1 MSVKSLLQIILFLLI
16 ILIIGSIYYVYFLK
30 IPLDNKVNL
39 NTEIQLNKKDI
50 MENEVLSKEER
61 LDEIELIENEKS
73 KVGKNNNID
82 QVNLSVNNNNLL
94 ENSSEKNDLKLNES
108 STNEIK
114 NLTKKIEYISTNK
127 NGDTFKILAK
137 YGKTNLRNSNI
148 LDLEDVKGTVILSEG
163 SIINISSDYA
173 KYNYNDQQSEFINNI
188 QLNYDDKLI
197 TCDNL
202 SIKITKNIAI
212 AYNNVVI
219 KDKKSM
225 IKADNVQINLT
236 TKDINLNSENII
248 QLIKN

>member
-30 IPLDNKVNL
+30 IPLNNKVNV
-39 NTEIQLNKKDI
+39 NTEIELNKKAVMD
-50 MENEVLSKEER
+50 NEVLSKEER
-61 LDEIELIENEKS
+61 LDEIQLLENEKF
-73 KVGKNNNID
+73 KVDKNNNVD
-82 QVNLSVNNNNLL
+82 QVNLSVNDNNLL
-94 ENSSEKNDLKLNES
+94 ENRSEKVDLKLNES
-108 STNEIK
+108 SINELK

-225 IKADNVQINLT
+225 IKADNVQINLI

>member
-30 IPLDNKVNL
+30 IPLNNKVNI
-39 NTEIQLNKKDI
+39 NTEIQLNKKEI

-61 LDEIELIENEKS
+61 LDEIQLIENEKF
-73 KVGKNNNID
+73 KVRKNNNID

-225 IKADNVQINLT
+225 IKADNVQINLI

>member
-30 IPLDNKVNL
+30 IPLNNKVNI
-39 NTEIQLNKKDI
+39 NTEIQLNKKEI

-61 LDEIELIENEKS
+61 LDEIQLIENEKF
-73 KVGKNNNID
+73 KFCKNNNID

-225 IKADNVQINLT
+225 IKADNVQINLI

>member
-30 IPLDNKVNL
+30 IPLNNNVNV
-39 NTEIQLNKKDI
+39 NTEIELNKKAVMD
-50 MENEVLSKEER
+50 NEVLSKEER
-61 LDEIELIENEKS
+61 LDEIQLLENEKF
-73 KVGKNNNID
+73 KVGKNNSVD
-82 QVNLSVNNNNLL
+82 QVNLSVNDNNLL
-94 ENSSEKNDLKLNES
+94 ENRSEKVDLKLNES
-108 STNEIK
+108 SINEIK

-163 SIINISSDYA
+163 SIIKISSDYA
-173 KYNYNDQQSEFINNI
+173 KYNYNDQLSEFINNI

-219 KDKKSM
+219 KDKNSM
-225 IKADNVQINLT
+225 IKADNVQINLI

>member
-39 NTEIQLNKKDI
+39 NTEIQLNKKEI

-202 SIKITKNIAI
+202 SIKMTKNIAI

>member
-30 IPLDNKVNL
+30 IPLNNKVNI
-39 NTEIQLNKKDI
+39 NTEIEISKKDI
-50 MENEVLSKEER
+50 KENEVLVKEEK
-61 LDEIELIENEKS
+61 LDEIQMTENEKFKIS
-73 KVGKNNNID
+73 KNNNVD
-82 QVNLSVNNNNLL
+82 QVNLNINDNNVL
-94 ENSSEKNDLKLNES
+94 ENSSKKNELKLNES
-108 STNEIK
+108 STNGIK

-137 YGKTNLRNSNI
+137 YGRTNLKNSNI
-148 LDLEDVKGTVILSEG
+148 LDLEDVKGTIILSEG

-173 KYNYNDQQSEFINNI
+173 KYNYDDQQSEFINNI
-188 QLNYDDKLI
+188 KLNYDDKFI

-202 SIKITKNIAI
+202 SVKTIKNIAI

-219 KDKKSM
+219 KDKKSI
-225 IKADNVQINLT
+225 IKADNVQINLI

-248 QLIKN
+248 QLTKN

>member
-30 IPLDNKVNL
+30 IPLNNKVNI
-39 NTEIQLNKKDI
+39 NTEIQLNKKEI

-61 LDEIELIENEKS
+61 LDEIQLIENEKF

-137 YGKTNLRNSNI
+137 YGKTNLKNSNI

-173 KYNYNDQQSEFINNI
+173 KYNYNNQQSEFINNI

-225 IKADNVQINLT
+225 IKADNVQINLI

>member
-30 IPLDNKVNL
+30 IPLNNKVNI
-39 NTEIQLNKKDI
+39 NTEIQLNKKEI

-61 LDEIELIENEKS
+61 LDEIQLIENEKF

-173 KYNYNDQQSEFINNI
+173 KYNYNNQQSEFINNI

-225 IKADNVQINLT
+225 IKADNVQINLI

>member
-1 MSVKSLLQIILFLLI
+1 
-16 ILIIGSIYYVYFLK
+16 
-30 IPLDNKVNL
+30 
-39 NTEIQLNKKDI
+39 

-61 LDEIELIENEKS
+61 LDEIQLIENEKF

-173 KYNYNDQQSEFINNI
+173 KYNYNNQQSEFINNI

-225 IKADNVQINLT
+225 IKADNVQINLI

-248 QLIKN
+248 KLIKN

>member
-30 IPLDNKVNL
+30 IPLNNKVNI
-39 NTEIQLNKKDI
+39 NTEIQLNKKEI

-61 LDEIELIENEKS
+61 LDEIQLIENEKF

-148 LDLEDVKGTVILSEG
+148 LDLDDVKGTVILSEG

-173 KYNYNDQQSEFINNI
+173 KYNYNNQQSEFINNI

-225 IKADNVQINLT
+225 IKADNVQINLI

>member
-30 IPLDNKVNL
+30 IPLNNNVNV
-39 NTEIQLNKKDI
+39 NTEIELNKKAVMD
-50 MENEVLSKEER
+50 NEVLSKEER
-61 LDEIELIENEKS
+61 LDEIQLLENEKF
-73 KVGKNNNID
+73 KVGKNNSVD
-82 QVNLSVNNNNLL
+82 QVNLSVNDNNLL
-94 ENSSEKNDLKLNES
+94 KNRSEKVDLKLNES
-108 STNEIK
+108 SINEIK

-137 YGKTNLRNSNI
+137 YGKTNLRNLNI

-163 SIINISSDYA
+163 SIIKISSDYA
-173 KYNYNDQQSEFINNI
+173 KYNYNDQLSEFINNI

-219 KDKKSM
+219 KDKNSM
-225 IKADNVQINLT
+225 IKADNVKINLI

>member
-30 IPLDNKVNL
+30 IPLNNKVNV
-39 NTEIQLNKKDI
+39 NTEIELNKKAVMD
-50 MENEVLSKEER
+50 NEVLSKEER
-61 LDEIELIENEKS
+61 LDEIQLLENEKF
-73 KVGKNNNID
+73 KVDKNNNVD
-82 QVNLSVNNNNLL
+82 QVNLSVNDNNLL
-94 ENSSEKNDLKLNES
+94 ENRSEKVDLKLNES
-108 STNEIK
+108 SINELK

-163 SIINISSDYA
+163 SIIKISSDYA

-225 IKADNVQINLT
+225 IKADNVQINLI

>member
-39 NTEIQLNKKDI
+39 NTEIQLNKKEI

-61 LDEIELIENEKS
+61 LDEIQLIENEKF

-108 STNEIK
+108 STDEIK

-202 SIKITKNIAI
+202 SIKMTKNIAI

>member
-1 MSVKSLLQIILFLLI
+1 MSEYK
-16 ILIIGSIYYVYFLK
+16 YK
-30 IPLDNKVNL
+30 LDK
-39 NTEIQLNKKDI
+39 TIAKEIQ
-50 MENEVLSKEER
+50 
-61 LDEIELIENEKS
+61 
-73 KVGKNNNID
+73 
-82 QVNLSVNNNNLL
+82 
-94 ENSSEKNDLKLNES
+94 
-108 STNEIK
+108 
-114 NLTKKIEYISTNK
+114 
-127 NGDTFKILAK
+127 
-137 YGKTNLRNSNI
+137 NLRNSNI

-202 SIKITKNIAI
+202 SIKMTKNIAI

>member
-30 IPLDNKVNL
+30 IPLNNNVNV
-39 NTEIQLNKKDI
+39 NTEIELNKKAVMD
-50 MENEVLSKEER
+50 NEVLSKEER
-61 LDEIELIENEKS
+61 LDEIQLLENEKF
-73 KVGKNNNID
+73 KVGKNNSVD
-82 QVNLSVNNNNLL
+82 QVNLSVNDNNLL
-94 ENSSEKNDLKLNES
+94 ENRSEKVDLKLNES
-108 STNEIK
+108 SINEIK

-163 SIINISSDYA
+163 SIIKISSDYA
-173 KYNYNDQQSEFINNI
+173 KYNYNDQLSEFINNI

-225 IKADNVQINLT
+225 IKADNVQINLI

>member
-30 IPLDNKVNL
+30 IPLNNKVNI
-39 NTEIQLNKKDI
+39 NTEIQLNKKEI

-61 LDEIELIENEKS
+61 LDEIQLIENEKF

-225 IKADNVQINLT
+225 IKADNVQINLI

>member
-1 MSVKSLLQIILFLLI
+1 MIAHD
-16 ILIIGSIYYVYFLK
+16 FLK
-30 IPLDNKVNL
+30 QAI
-39 NTEIQLNKKDI
+39 
-50 MENEVLSKEER
+50 
-61 LDEIELIENEKS
+61 
-73 KVGKNNNID
+73 
-82 QVNLSVNNNNLL
+82 
-94 ENSSEKNDLKLNES
+94 KNDLKLNES
-108 STNEIK
+108 SINEIK

-163 SIINISSDYA
+163 SIIKISSDYA
-173 KYNYNDQQSEFINNI
+173 KYNYNDQLSEFINNI

-219 KDKKSM
+219 KDKNSM
-225 IKADNVQINLT
+225 IKADNVKINLI